1 MNINRVGCNI
11 LLIGYQALFTHGFM
25 GYFSHLIKPIN
36 TMNCRHCGKELSLT
50 LADLGDCPPSN
61 AYLSDVKSIGEERQ
75 YPLKVMVCSKC
86 RLAQTVDV
94 VDHKHLF
101 ADDYAYLSSYS
112 SSWLEHSKRYVHAM
126 AERFSLDEKSLVV
139 EIAANDG
146 YLLQYVRE
154 MGIPCYGI
162 EPTRLAADK
171 AREKSIEI
179 VDDFF
184 GVELA
189 SSLSAKGR
197 QADLMTANNVLAHVP
212 DINDFVRGFSILLK
226 PNGVATFEFP
236 HLLNLIRQTQFDTI
250 YHEHFSYL
258 SLSSVATIFRANGLE
273 VFDVEELPTHGGSLR
288 VFAQRADTH
297 PYNITP
303 SVGRLLDIENK
314 AGMLEDRIY
323 TDFSKKLQQI
333 KNDLMSFLIEQN
345 RLGKL
350 VVAYGAAAK
359 GNTLMNF
366 AGVRPD
372 YIPYVVDR
380 NPAKKGKLMP
390 GSHIP
395 IVGEERL
402 KLDHPDY
409 VLILPW
415 NLREEIVNQLAY
427 VRDWGGRFVSAI
439 PGLTVL
445 N

>member
-1 MNINRVGCNI
+1 
-11 LLIGYQALFTHGFM
+11 
-25 GYFSHLIKPIN
+25 
-36 TMNCRHCGKELSLT
+36 MNCRHCGSKLSLI

-61 AYLSDVKSIGEERQ
+61 AYLSDIRSIGEERH
-75 YPLKVMVCSKC
+75 YPLKVMVCSHC

-94 VDHKHLF
+94 VDHRHLF

-112 SSWLEHSKRYVHAM
+112 TSWLDHCRLYVRDM
-126 AERFSLDEKSLVV
+126 ADRFGLGATSRVV
-139 EIAANDG
+139 EVAANDG
-146 YLLQYVRE
+146 YLLQYVRDL
-154 MGIPCYGI
+154 GIPCYGI
-162 EPTRLAADK
+162 EPTKLAADK
-171 AREKSIEI
+171 AREKSIDI
-179 VDDFF
+179 VEDFF
-184 GVELA
+184 GVRLA
-189 SSLSAKGR
+189 ASLAAEGR

-226 PNGVATFEFP
+226 PGGVATFEFP

-258 SLSSVATIFRANGLE
+258 SLYSVDTIFRANGLE

-288 VFAQRADTH
+288 VFAQRADTRPH
-297 PYNITP
+297 AV
-303 SVGRLLDIENK
+303 SSRVGRLLDTEK
-314 AGMLEDRIY
+314 EAGMLEDGIY
-323 TDFSKKLQQI
+323 QDFSRKLQEI
-333 KNDLMSFLIEQN
+333 KNDLLSFLIEQN

-380 NPAKKGKLMP
+380 NPAKRGKYMP

-402 KLDHPDY
+402 KHDHPDY

-415 NLREEIVNQLAY
+415 NLKEEIVNQLSY

-439 PGLTVL
+439 PGLTVM

>member
-1 MNINRVGCNI
+1 
-11 LLIGYQALFTHGFM
+11 
-25 GYFSHLIKPIN
+25 
-36 TMNCRHCGKELSLT
+36 MNCRHCGSELLLI

-61 AYLSDVKSIGEERQ
+61 AYLSDIRSIGEERH
-75 YPLKVMVCSKC
+75 YPLKVMVCSHC

-94 VDHKHLF
+94 VDHRHLF

-112 SSWLEHSKRYVHAM
+112 TSWLDHCRLYVRDM
-126 AERFSLDEKSLVV
+126 ADRFGLGATSRVV
-139 EIAANDG
+139 EVAANDG
-146 YLLQYVRE
+146 YLLQYVRDL
-154 MGIPCYGI
+154 GIPCYGI
-162 EPTRLAADK
+162 EPTKLAADK
-171 AREKSIEI
+171 AREKSIDI
-179 VDDFF
+179 VEDFF
-184 GVELA
+184 GVRLA
-189 SSLSAKGR
+189 ASLAAEGR

-226 PNGVATFEFP
+226 PGGVATFEFP

-258 SLSSVATIFRANGLE
+258 SLYSVDTIFRANGLE

-288 VFAQRADTH
+288 VFAQRADTRPH
-297 PYNITP
+297 AV
-303 SVGRLLDIENK
+303 SSRVGRLLDTEK
-314 AGMLEDRIY
+314 EAGMLEDGIY
-323 TDFSKKLQQI
+323 QDFSRKLQEI
-333 KNDLMSFLIEQN
+333 KNDLLSFLIEQN

-380 NPAKKGKLMP
+380 NPAKRGKYMP

-402 KLDHPDY
+402 KHDHPDY

-415 NLREEIVNQLAY
+415 NLKEEIVNQLSY

-439 PGLTVL
+439 PGLTVM